1 MKVMND
7 NRVHYIKAIEQQM
20 NSSAYI
26 DNIRISFFFF
36 LDWTNRD
43 VFNLC
48 YHLFD
53 IWSNKHEIIHKVI

>member
-26 DNIRISFFFF
+26 DNIRISLF
-36 LDWTNRD
+36 LNWTNRD
-43 VFNLC
+43 VLNLC
-48 YHLFD
+48 YYLFD
-53 IWSNKHEIIHKVI
+53 IWSNKHGITHKVI